1 MKYRSLEDIEKQIVL
16 QSARVENIK
25 KEIETLK
32 VDQAAREKDLTMA
45 DDYESY
51 EKICEEVQGI
61 QRKISFLE
69 HQLETFKDEKIPG
82 LTVQDVA
89 EAVNPELESYQKKI
103 DKAYKEV
110 EDGAE
115 RIHSILKK
123 YHDVCQEYF
132 MKERKVVNVLPC
144 ITRVSEGRLEAPEA
158 VHFANIPWVGDTKL
172 LINYLV
178 QDDIKKIFDDIY
190 LRIG

>member
-1 MKYRSLEDIEKQIVL
+1 MKYKSLEDIEKQIVL
-16 QSARVENIK
+16 QSARVDHIK

-32 VDQAAREKDLTMA
+32 SDQVKREKDLTMA

-89 EAVNPELESYQKKI
+89 EAVNPELENYQKKI
-103 DKAYKEV
+103 DNAYKDV
-110 EDGAE
+110 ENCAE
-115 RIHSILKK
+115 KVHSILKK

-132 MKERKVVNVLPC
+132 TKERKVVNVLPC